1 MYPDATREQYLEK
14 PLPSSA
20 ESERVILGAILLDNQ
35 LITQAIEQLSPDD
48 FYSPLHRRIYKA
60 MTALFERSER
70 IDPILIGEELK
81 KDGSIDSIGGVASI
95 TNLTY
100 GLPHFSDILDYA
112 KVVKDKSI
120 VRNLIK
126 VCNQITSEALAEEE
140 DAKDVLDHA
149 EQMIFALA
157 DERTRQG
164 FSHIQP
170 IAENVLAKVQEYA
183 KRETHALTG
192 LSTGFRDLD
201 EKTSGLQKTDLIIV
215 AARPSMGKCT
225 SAETEIL
232 LSDGSVKTIEQ
243 IYKEKD
249 AELLTLTNDLKFS
262 FAKPSDF
269 VDDGIKPVFK
279 LRTRLGRKI
288 ETTITHP
295 FLTINGWKKL
305 EEIKVGEKIA
315 VPRVLKVFGKDEMR
329 ECEVIIIG
337 YLLGDGCLTKS
348 SPEFTVGKD
357 WLKEDFIE
365 AVNDFGDV
373 EAVQS
378 NTENRVFSLRVRKI
392 GGKTRGENVLTA
404 WLKKLEI
411 FGCNS
416 HTKFIPKEIFT
427 LKKELVALFLNRL
440 FSTDGWAS
448 ILSSG
453 QVQLGFASVSE
464 KMIRQIQHLLLRFG
478 VISNLK
484 KRRVKYKDAQNIAW
498 QLDITD
504 AKSIK
509 TFAQEIGI
517 FGNEEVFEQILALL
531 ESKNYQ
537 TNKDLIPMEVWEHL
551 SLVKG
556 AESWSSLAKRAGIKG
571 YTNIHVGKRAPS
583 RERLSKFANVLDDKY
598 LENLSNSEIYWD
610 EVVSIKYAGNK
621 QVYDL
626 TIPETHNFVA
636 NDICVHNTALCL
648 TLAQNAAI
656 LEKAVVAVFS
666 LEMSKEQ
673 LVMRMLSSEAK
684 VDAHRFRTG
693 YLTRDEWGRL
703 AEAIGTLSEAKI
715 FIDDTAGISVLEMR
729 AKTRRLFAEQ
739 KRLDLIVVDYMQL
752 MSGSKKTESRQQ
764 EVSQISREL
773 KALAKELQ
781 VPVVALSQLSRAPE
795 ARNPPKPMMSD
806 LRESGCLSGESLVTM
821 ADTGERIAIKDLVGK
836 SGFRVWALNE
846 RTWGLEK
853 AAVTNAFCTGR
864 KPVFKIRT
872 RLGREIRATVN
883 HKFYSFNGWK
893 RLDQLIVGERIA
905 LPREIRNEAVQTM
918 TNDELAL
925 LAHLIGDGCTLPRHS
940 IQYTTREQDLA
951 EIVADLSTK
960 VFGDKINP
968 KIKSERTWFQVY
980 LSSTRHHT
988 HNVRSAVAE
997 WLDELGVWGLRSH
1010 EKFIPEKVF
1019 FQPPEAVALFLRH
1032 LWATDGCIR
1041 MKKGFYAPAVYY
1053 ASSSERL
1060 ARDVQTLLLRLGIN
1074 AWLRRRSQ
1082 NGKGRDQFHIAITGK
1097 PDLETFANTVGAVGK
1112 YKNDSLKEIVE
1123 YLRDKI
1129 ANTNRDIIPSEVWQ
1143 QIVLP
1148 TMKVNSVSGRKLAEG
1163 LNMKYCGTTLY
1174 KQNISR
1180 QRAFRVAQAIS
1191 SKELLQLSQSDIY
1204 WDEIVSIEADGEAE
1218 VFDLT
1223 VENLHNFEANG
1234 LIAHNSIEQDADVVA
1249 FIYREDYYKPTEENA
1264 GIAELLISKQ
1274 RNGPTGTVRLA
1285 FLKEFT
1291 RFENY
1296 YGEYDSGSSE

>member
-1 MYPDATREQYLEK
+1 MYSEATREQYLEK

-35 LITQAIEQLSPDD
+35 LISQAIEKLDPDD

-60 MTALFERSER
+60 MTALFERGER

-100 GLPHFSDILDYA
+100 GLPHFSDIFDYA

-126 VCNQITSEALAEEE
+126 VCNQITSEALAEED

-170 IAENVLAKVQEYA
+170 IAETVLAKVQEYA
-183 KRETHALTG
+183 KRESHALTG

-215 AARPSMGKCT
+215 AARPSMGKCLEAN
-225 SAETEIL
+225 SL
-232 LSDGSVKTIEQ
+232 LVLSDGSVKTIKE
-243 IYKEKD
+243 IYNRKTAK
-249 AELLTLTNDLKFS
+249 LLTLKDDLKFD
-262 FAKPSDF
+262 FAEPSAF
-269 VDDGIKPVFK
+269 IDDGIKPVFRVK
-279 LRTRLGRKI
+279 TRLGREI

-295 FLTINGWKKL
+295 YLTINGWKKL

-315 VPRVLKVFGKDEMR
+315 VPRILNVFGKSEMR
-329 ECEVIIIG
+329 ECEIKILG
-337 YLLGDGCLTKS
+337 FLLGDGCLTKT

-357 WLKEDFIE
+357 WLKNDFVE
-365 AVNDFGDV
+365 AVNDFGGV

-378 NTENRVFSLRVRKI
+378 NGANRTFSLRVRKI
-392 GGKTRGENVLTA
+392 GGKTCGENALTV
-404 WLKKLEI
+404 WLKQLGV
-411 FGCNS
+411 FGCTS

-427 LKKELVALFLNRL
+427 LKKELISLFLNRL

-478 VISNLK
+478 VIASLK
-484 KRRVKYKDAQNIAW
+484 KRRVKYKDSRNTAW

-509 TFAQEIGI
+509 TFANEIGI
-517 FGNEEVFEQILALL
+517 YGKELIFDELL
-531 ESKNYQ
+531 RLNKSKNYQ
-537 TNKDLIPMEVWEHL
+537 TNKDLIPVEIWEHL
-551 SLVKG
+551 SAVKG

-583 RERLSKFANVLDDKY
+583 RQRLAKFAGVLDDKH
-598 LENLSNSEIYWD
+598 LEYLSNSEVYWD
-610 EVVSIKYAGNK
+610 EIVTIEYAGNK

-656 LEKAVVAVFS
+656 LERAVVAVFS

-715 FIDDTAGISVLEMR
+715 FIDDTPGISVLEMR
-729 AKTRRLFAEQ
+729 AKTRRLFTEQ
-739 KRLDLIVVDYMQL
+739 KKLDLIVVDYLQL
-752 MSGSKKTESRQQ
+752 MSGSKRTESRQQ

-773 KALAKELQ
+773 KSLAKELQ

-795 ARNPPKPMMSD
+795 ARNPPRPMMSD
-806 LRESGCLSGESLVTM
+806 LRESG
-821 ADTGERIAIKDLVGK
+821 
-836 SGFRVWALNE
+836 
-846 RTWGLEK
+846 
-853 AAVTNAFCTGR
+853 
-864 KPVFKIRT
+864 
-872 RLGREIRATVN
+872 
-883 HKFYSFNGWK
+883 
-893 RLDQLIVGERIA
+893 
-905 LPREIRNEAVQTM
+905 
-918 TNDELAL
+918 
-925 LAHLIGDGCTLPRHS
+925 
-940 IQYTTREQDLA
+940 
-951 EIVADLSTK
+951 
-960 VFGDKINP
+960 
-968 KIKSERTWFQVY
+968 
-980 LSSTRHHT
+980 
-988 HNVRSAVAE
+988 
-997 WLDELGVWGLRSH
+997 
-1010 EKFIPEKVF
+1010 
-1019 FQPPEAVALFLRH
+1019 
-1032 LWATDGCIR
+1032 
-1041 MKKGFYAPAVYY
+1041 
-1053 ASSSERL
+1053 
-1060 ARDVQTLLLRLGIN
+1060 
-1074 AWLRRRSQ
+1074 
-1082 NGKGRDQFHIAITGK
+1082 
-1097 PDLETFANTVGAVGK
+1097 
-1112 YKNDSLKEIVE
+1112 
-1123 YLRDKI
+1123 
-1129 ANTNRDIIPSEVWQ
+1129 
-1143 QIVLP
+1143 
-1148 TMKVNSVSGRKLAEG
+1148 
-1163 LNMKYCGTTLY
+1163 
-1174 KQNISR
+1174 
-1180 QRAFRVAQAIS
+1180 
-1191 SKELLQLSQSDIY
+1191 
-1204 WDEIVSIEADGEAE
+1204 
-1218 VFDLT
+1218 
-1223 VENLHNFEANG
+1223 
-1234 LIAHNSIEQDADVVA
+1234 SIEQDADVVA

-1274 RNGPTGTVRLA
+1274 RNGPTGTVKLA